1 MPKWLKHWSPVVAA
15 ALVVSAVSVARAQD
29 PVAEFYRGKSINLIV
44 GGAVGGGLDNYARL
58 LARHIGKY
66 IPGNPA
72 IIPQNMP
79 GAVSNKAASYLFAQ
93 AAKDGTAIGAI
104 DAAAVLQPLLSRK
117 SVPHDPSKF
126 IFLGSAN
133 ADVYLCIVRSD
144 APVKSFQETF
154 TKEVILGATAEGAKA
169 HDLPVLLDNVL
180 GTKLR
185 IVSGYAGTRE
195 LTLALEGGEVQ
206 GMCGLSW
213 ATLAS
218 QHPDWVARGIVRIIV
233 QEDMKGHPEMN
244 KMGVPLTVDFAKTDE
259 DRQVMELA
267 YSQSMF
273 GRPHVLPPGV
283 PPARVTALRAAYM
296 AALRDTDL
304 LADAAK
310 NRLEIEPL
318 PGEDFQA
325 VVAKLYALPPKIIER
340 AKQALIYKPPS

>member
-1 MPKWLKHWSPVVAA
+1 LAAAALAVAA
-15 ALVVSAVSVARAQD
+15 ASTASAQD

-44 GGAVGGGLDNYARL
+44 GGAVGGGLDNYGRL

-72 IIPQNMP
+72 IITQNMP
-79 GAVSNKAASYLFAQ
+79 GAVSNKAASYLYTQ

-104 DAAAVLQPLLSRK
+104 DATAVLQPLLSGK
-117 SVPHDPSKF
+117 PLPHDPSKF

-133 ADVYLCIVRSD
+133 TDVYLCIVRSD
-144 APVKSFQETF
+144 APVKSFQEAF

-169 HDLPVLLDNVL
+169 HDLPVMLNNVL

-195 LTLALEGGEVQ
+195 LAIALERGEVQ

-218 QHPDWVARGIVRIIV
+218 QNPDWVARGIVQIIV
-233 QEDMKGHPEMN
+233 QEDTKGHPEMK
-244 KMGVPLTVDFAKTDE
+244 KMGVPLAVDFAKTEE
-259 DRQVMELA
+259 DRQAMDLV

-273 GRPHVLPPGV
+273 GRPHVIPPGV
-283 PPARVTALRAAYM
+283 PVARVTALRAAYI
-296 AALRDTDL
+296 AALRDKDL

-325 VVAKLYALPPKIIER
+325 LVAKLYALPPKIIER
-340 AKQALIYKPPS
+340 ARQALIYKPPS